1 MGAPLAVARHR
12 AHLLQVRAQQTDAV
26 VEFVHHQHAPIGQ
39 QRETRGLAEPRLR
52 RRAVPVPLLA
62 VARHRAYLLQVGAEV
77 LQLYV
82 RVSLIIYLILVEAS
96 YTVYR
101 PNT

>member
-1 MGAPLAVARHR
+1 MPPLAVARHR

-39 QRETRGLAEPRLR
+39 QREAGWVVEPRLR

-62 VARHRAYLLQVGAEV
+62 VTRHRAHLLQVGAQQTDAV
-77 LQLYV
+77 VASV
-82 RVSLIIYLILVEAS
+82 RYQHAPIG
-96 YTVYR
+96 
-101 PNT
+101 